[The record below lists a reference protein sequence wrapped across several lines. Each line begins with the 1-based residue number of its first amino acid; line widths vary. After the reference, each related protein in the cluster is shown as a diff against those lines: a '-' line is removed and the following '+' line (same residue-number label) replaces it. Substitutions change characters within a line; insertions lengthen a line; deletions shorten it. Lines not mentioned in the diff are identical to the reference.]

1 MDSGYPLGGCFM
13 PPHRSVRYHAQEYR
27 GRQRQPKNALELFNY
42 RHSSLR
48 MVVERTFGVLKARF
62 PIFYHMPNYSVVR
75 QRMIVTACCTIHNFI
90 RLHQRNDDLFVEW
103 ENKDIPANDDVDSQ
117 QHPEVNDW
125 RVQQIHAVSETAQEE
140 MRNLRDAITAA
151 MWSSHLPV

>member
-13 PPHRSVRYHAQEYR
+13 PPHKSVRYHAQEYS
-27 GRQRQPKNALELFNY
+27 GRQRQPKNAVELFNY

-62 PIFYHMPNYSVVR
+62 PIFYHMPKYSVAR

-90 RLHQRNDDLFVEW
+90 RLHQRNDQLFLEW
-103 ENKDIPANDDVDSQ
+103 ENKDIPTNDDGGILGPQDL
-117 QHPEVNDW
+117 NDW
-125 RVQQIHAVSETAQEE
+125 RLRQVQAVSETAQEE
-140 MRNLRDAITAA
+140 MRNLRDAITTA
-151 MWSSHLPV
+151 MWACH